1 MSELLA
7 GMLVRHASLGVGKV
21 VAVEPN
27 AVHVFFPESEKRFAA
42 KLRLP
47 AAKALLSTDAA
58 EPDAW
63 LAGLTSFALDATSGR
78 YALAANWLT
87 HEQALA
93 EFLAVYPQG
102 FADPTYAANGKRD
115 RAARWR
121 AASAGWREAFG
132 NGEGDR
138 LVGDGEIG
146 ALVRRIAAIEP
157 LTALF
162 AGALEEDGFA
172 DAFEDASAS
181 RLFFDALF
189 GLLSVPVPSRARF
202 DKLFSA
208 AAGLGVSPSSA
219 WALATALPFV
229 AQPQRHVVLWP
240 KSTRAAAE
248 RLGCDLRYD
257 PSPSWTTYSALR
269 AFAAQIL
276 ERLKGIGA
284 QDFVDVDAFLHVVA
298 TRKPQGAQGADRAAA
313 RSRRTK

>member
-1 MSELLA
+1 VPRARA
-7 GMLVRHASLGVGKV
+7 GARRSA
-21 VAVEPN
+21 
-27 AVHVFFPESEKRFAA
+27 
-42 KLRLP
+42 
-47 AAKALLSTDAA
+47 
-58 EPDAW
+58 
-63 LAGLTSFALDATSGR
+63 
-78 YALAANWLT
+78 
-87 HEQALA
+87 
-93 EFLAVYPQG
+93 
-102 FADPTYAANGKRD
+102 
-115 RAARWR
+115 AARR
-121 AASAGWREAFG
+121 PAGR
-132 NGEGDR
+132 R
-138 LVGDGEIG
+138 RRIG

-157 LTALF
+157 LDALRRR
-162 AGALEEDGFA
+162 AREDRFA
-172 DAFEDASAS
+172 DAFEDAAAS

-240 KSTRAAAE
+240 KSTRVAAE

-284 QDFVDVDAFLHVVA
+284 QDFVDVDAFLHVIA

>member
-1 MSELLA
+1 MDDLLA
-7 GMLVRHASLGVGKV
+7 GMLVRHTSLGLGKV

-47 AAKALLSTDAA
+47 AAKALLTTDAA
-58 EPDAW
+58 AADAW
-63 LAGLTSFALDATSGR
+63 LAGLSSFALDAASGR

-102 FADPTYAANGKRD
+102 FADPAYAGSGKRE

-132 NGEGDR
+132 NGEGER
-138 LVGDGEIG
+138 LVGEGEIA

-157 LTALF
+157 LAALF

-172 DAFEDASAS
+172 DAFEDDAAS

-189 GLLSVPVPSRARF
+189 GLLSVPTPSRARF
-202 DKLFSA
+202 DKLFA
-208 AAGLGVSPSSA
+208 AAGGLGVSPSSA

-240 KSTRAAAE
+240 KSTRTAAE

-257 PSPSWTTYSALR
+257 PSPSWTTYAALR
-269 AFAAQIL
+269 AFAVQIL
-276 ERLKGIGA
+276 DRLKAVGA
-284 QDFVDVDAFLHVVA
+284 QDFVDVDAFLHVIA
-298 TRKPQGAQGADRAAA
+298 TRRAQGAQGTDRATA